1 MNSNRKIIRG
11 KLLSYQ
17 DINTSLSHLDPVKD
31 QEAYAVCIEKL
42 AEINRLLN
50 AIPAGSREY
59 NAVRLK
65 YIERKRWA
73 QIERKLYLS
82 NRACREA
89 ASKGLD
95 FIAATFFL
103 CQ

>member
-1 MNSNRKIIRG
+1 MKSTRKIIRG
-11 KLLSYQ
+11 KLLAYQ
-17 DINTSLSHLDPVKD
+17 DIKISLSRLDSAQD
-31 QEAYAVCIEKL
+31 QEAYAMCVEKL
-42 AEINRLLN
+42 AEVNRLLS

-65 YIERKRWA
+65 YIERKSWA

-82 NRACREA
+82 DRACRAA

-95 FIAATFFL
+95 LIAATFF
-103 CQ
+103 QGQ